1 MIVELRKSNR
11 RDKRYMATFDG
22 KKTIHFGAKDGE
34 TFIDHK
40 NNIKKSAWIARHKV
54 REDWNNISTPGALSK
69 HLLWN
74 RETLRASIRNTEK
87 RFNLNIKYRYG

>member
-1 MIVELRKSNR
+1 MIVELRKSTKK
-11 RDKRYMATFDG
+11 DKRYMATFNG

-54 REDWNNISTPGALSK
+54 REDWNNIKTAGALSK
-69 HLLWN
+69 NLLWN
-74 RETLRASIRNTEK
+74 RETITASIKDIEK
-87 RFNLNIKYRYG
+87 RFNLDIRYKV